1 MTILRLSCLIFLQWM
16 AGIAAETTDKH
27 ASSPANGVQR
37 QLFAR
42 DLQGSTTGIGQ
53 PTKPPSTYSSTPA
66 PSTAIPTFPAY
77 DYYDQPQTHWVGQI
91 SGQIRRNNAVQQS
104 PDGKRLYVTT
114 SNGVLHVLNP
124 TTGAVIRAHNPKP
137 YQSGWSVES
146 ESGVELY
153 MDGDSSY
160 LIYGIT
166 DVGPQGQRQSRVV
179 ALSHPRGALLWT
191 SPPMEGEISGT
202 PAITAAGDQIFLTRN
217 IEDGT
222 VGYFTILDVVTQ
234 GTAVFD
240 EASDR
245 YRDQD
250 RAPYGPVG
258 LARNPIG
265 INGNDLAWWAHS
277 TDAGRADSGMT
288 RAFQLPVNFNGDY
301 SELRVDRLKPV
312 QWTTTNR
319 PVFSSDGDDVYF
331 TGTRSGVRAWI
342 NGADGNAKAS
352 WNIGLTRKNNDGL
365 QPPYSS
371 VRLAPG
377 GGSMYVG
384 SATTTFAKISKAGII
399 TWEVPIGSVTLGQPA
414 VSYDN
419 RRVYFIEAKEGT
431 VAAHDTRTGQ
441 RLWSIGCQDYLPDE
455 NCQSSIVEGEFSLS
469 SNGQMIYFGNR
480 MGKVVALRVGNPPTE
495 PPTPRP
501 TPKPT
506 RRGSVPRPSP
516 SVEVETDEPTFNPV
530 PFPTLE
536 PSWDT
541 YEPTTRSSAST
552 MNISMFGVMVGLL
565 MAVVSYSLILSM
577 TM

>member
-1 MTILRLSCLIFLQWM
+1 MTISRLSCLIALQWM

-27 ASSPANGVQR
+27 ASPANDVQR

-42 DLQGSTTGIGQ
+42 DLQDNTGVTNSPTRSPTSLAPTT
-53 PTKPPSTYSSTPA
+53 PS
-66 PSTAIPTFPAY
+66 PTFPAY
-77 DYYDQPQTHWVGQI
+77 DYYDQPQTHWVGEV

-124 TTGAVIRAHNPKP
+124 TTGAVIRAHISKP
-137 YQSGWSVES
+137 YQSGWAIES
-146 ESGVELY
+146 ESGVEFY
-153 MDGDSSY
+153 MDGDNSY

-191 SPPMEGEISGT
+191 SPPMEGEIAGT
-202 PAITAAGDQIFLTRN
+202 PAITAAGDRIFLTRN

-288 RAFQLPVNFNGDY
+288 RAFQLPATFNGNGDY

-319 PVFSSDGDDVYF
+319 PVFLSDGDDVYF

-342 NGADGNAKAS
+342 NGADGNEKAS
-352 WNIGLTRKNNDGL
+352 FNIGLTRKNNDGL
-365 QPPYSS
+365 QPPYTA
-371 VRLAPG
+371 VALAPG

-384 SATTTFAKISKAGII
+384 SATTTFAKISKAGTI

-455 NCQSSIVEGEFSLS
+455 NCQSSIVEGEFSLT

-541 YEPTTRSSAST
+541 YEPTPTRSSAYT
-552 MNISMFGVMVGLL
+552 KNISMFGVMVGLL
-565 MAVVSYSLILSM
+565 VTAVSYSLILSM
-577 TM
+577 SM

>member
-1 MTILRLSCLIFLQWM
+1 M

-27 ASSPANGVQR
+27 VSPVNDVQR

-42 DLQGSTTGIGQ
+42 DLQGDNTGVTNSPTRSPTSLAPTT
-53 PTKPPSTYSSTPA
+53 SS
-66 PSTAIPTFPAY
+66 PTFPAY
-77 DYYDQPQTHWVGQI
+77 DYYDQPQTQWVGQV

-104 PDGKRLYVTT
+104 PDCKRLYVTT

-124 TTGAVIRAHNPKP
+124 TTGAIIRAHNPKP
-137 YQSGWSVES
+137 YQSGWAVES
-146 ESGVELY
+146 ESGVEFY

-191 SPPMEGEISGT
+191 SPPMEGEIAGT
-202 PAITAAGDQIFLTRN
+202 PTITAAGDLIFLTRN

-288 RAFQLPVNFNGDY
+288 RAFQLPATFNDY

-342 NGADGNAKAS
+342 NGADGNEKAN

-365 QPPYSS
+365 QPPYTA
-371 VRLAPG
+371 VALAPG

-384 SATTTFAKISKAGII
+384 SATTTFAKISKAGTI

-455 NCQSSIVEGEFSLS
+455 ICQSSIVEGEFSLS

-541 YEPTTRSSAST
+541 YAPTPTRSSAST

-565 MAVVSYSLILSM
+565 MAVVSYLLILSM
-577 TM
+577 SM